1 MYAVRN
7 EPAEDVFIEFN
18 LVCISNIR
26 KLIDCMT
33 LSLKYYSKLIV
44 HNTSCFWKCTSC
56 IKVRTMWLALHEH

>member
-18 LVCISNIR
+18 LVCISSIR

-33 LSLKYYSKLIV
+33 LSLSYYSILIV
-44 HNTSCFWKCTSC
+44 HNTSV
-56 IKVRTMWLALHEH
+56 IYI

>member
-7 EPAEDVFIEFN
+7 EPLGDMFIEFN

-33 LSLKYYSKLIV
+33 LSLSYYSILIV
-44 HNTSCFWKCTSC
+44 HNTSVIYIQFYGKGLFVGSE
-56 IKVRTMWLALHEH
+56 V

>member
-26 KLIDCMT
+26 KLIDCMA
-33 LSLKYYSKLIV
+33 LSLNYYSKLIV
-44 HNTSCFWKCTSC
+44 HNASVICSFMVRACLLVLKCN
-56 IKVRTMWLALHEH
+56 IPM

>member
-18 LVCISNIR
+18 LVCISSIR

-33 LSLKYYSKLIV
+33 LSLNYYSKLIV
-44 HNTSCFWKCTSC
+44 HNTSVIYSFMVRACLLVLKCN
-56 IKVRTMWLALHEH
+56 IPM

>member
-7 EPAEDVFIEFN
+7 EPAENVFIEFN

-44 HNTSCFWKCTSC
+44 RNTSVIYSFMVRACLLVLKCN
-56 IKVRTMWLALHEH
+56 IPM

>member
-7 EPAEDVFIEFN
+7 EPAGDVFIEFN

-44 HNTSCFWKCTSC
+44 RNTSVIYSFMVRACLLVLKCN
-56 IKVRTMWLALHEH
+56 IPM

>member
-44 HNTSCFWKCTSC
+44 RNTSVIYSFM
-56 IKVRTMWLALHEH
+56 VRACLLVLKYNIPM

>member
-44 HNTSCFWKCTSC
+44 RNTSVIYSFMVRACSLVLKCN
-56 IKVRTMWLALHEH
+56 IPM